1 MSRRRW
7 LPVLAVLALL
17 PLTYLPATAPAAPS
31 GADITGQYRAVRS
44 GMVVTIGACDGGRM
58 CGRIVALGDLPPTD
72 ANNPAPSLQARPLC
86 GATVLD
92 RLQWQGGS
100 WNGTLYDPQ
109 NGTDYSV
116 SVNPVE
122 KGAVRVTGH
131 SGRPVL
137 SRTMSRSFEVWER
150 VAPPASPCNA
160 AAATS

>member
-1 MSRRRW
+1 M
-7 LPVLAVLALL
+7 L
-17 PLTYLPATAPAAPS
+17 
-31 GADITGQYRAVRS
+31 
-44 GMVVTIGACDGGRM
+44 DG
-58 CGRIVALGDLPPTD
+58 
-72 ANNPAPSLQARPLC
+72 
-86 GATVLD
+86 
-92 RLQWQGGS
+92 LQWQGGS